1 MSHAI
6 NVGTTGRSVADRSS
20 IVNARPAYH
29 AYLILH
35 IGYAALPIIAGMDK
49 FFDKLV
55 NWDMYLAPLA
65 TKVTGLTDHTF
76 MMIVGGIE
84 IAAGILVAFLPR
96 VGALVVTLW
105 LWGIIAN
112 LLILGGYYDIA
123 LRDFGLSLG
132 AIALAR
138 LACDFRRM

>member
-1 MSHAI
+1 MAHAI
-6 NVGTTGRSVADRSS
+6 NVGTAGGTMADRTS

-29 AYLILH
+29 AYVLLH
-35 IGYAALPIIAGMDK
+35 IGYAALPIIAGLDK
-49 FFDKLV
+49 FFDKLTD
-55 NWDMYLAPLA
+55 WTMYLAPMA

-76 MMIVGGIE
+76 MMIVGCIE
-84 IAAGILVAFLPR
+84 IAAGVLVALMPR

-112 LLILGGYYDIA
+112 LLVLGGYNDIA
-123 LRDFGLSLG
+123 LRDFGLSVG
-132 AIALAR
+132 ALALAR

>member
-1 MSHAI
+1 MAHAI
-6 NVGTTGRSVADRSS
+6 NVGTADGAMADRTS

-35 IGYAALPIIAGMDK
+35 IGYAALPIIAGVDK
-49 FFDKLV
+49 FFDKLG

-65 TKVTGLTDHTF
+65 TTVTGLPAHTF
-76 MMIVGGIE
+76 MTIVGVIE
-84 IAAGILVAFLPR
+84 IAAGVLVALLPR

-105 LWGIIAN
+105 LWAIIAN
-112 LLILGGYYDIA
+112 LLVLGNFYDIA

-132 AIALAR
+132 ALALAR
-138 LACDFRRM
+138 LACDFRRR